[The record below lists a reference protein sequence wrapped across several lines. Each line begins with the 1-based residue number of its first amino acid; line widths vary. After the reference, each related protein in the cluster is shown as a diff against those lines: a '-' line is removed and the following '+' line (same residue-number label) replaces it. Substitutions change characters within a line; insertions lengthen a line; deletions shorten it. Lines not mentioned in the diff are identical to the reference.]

1 MREVRPGREVHD
13 GPRDTRP
20 VTIEESDGPIA
31 DQVDAVMLAARV
43 LVGVT
48 ASSVAAVEDRI
59 TLPQLRVLVMIS
71 SRGPLN
77 LAAVAAGLGVH
88 PSNISRACERLV
100 AAGLLDRTDNPA
112 DRRNLVLELTAEG
125 RTLVAQVDRQRRDA
139 IARILDGMPRQRR
152 ASLVPALRAF
162 ADAAGETAPDA
173 WQLGWTTA

>member
-1 MREVRPGREVHD
+1 M
-13 GPRDTRP
+13 
-20 VTIEESDGPIA
+20 I
-31 DQVDAVMLAARV
+31 AARV

-77 LAAVAAGLGVH
+77 LAAVAAGLSLH

-100 AAGLLDRTDNPA
+100 TAGLLDRTDNPT
-112 DRRNLVLELTAEG
+112 DRRNLVLELTEEG
-125 RTLVAQVDRQRRDA
+125 RRLVAQVDRQRRDA
-139 IARILDGMPRQRR
+139 IATILARMPRRSR
-152 ASLVPALRAF
+152 EGLIPALRAF
-162 ADAAGETAPDA
+162 ADAADERADPDA